1 MADIPFPP
9 PLDEGMT
16 EEVWKEYIMT
26 PPSSPQA
33 DTGDEVMIRA

>member
-1 MADIPFPP
+1 LATIPFPP

-26 PPSSPQA
+26 PPPSPQP
-33 DTGDEVMIRA
+33 GDEKVNV